1 MPQGRNRCH
10 DGQEPTWARASRHQ
24 GGPSGRCR
32 VIWGLKVE
40 RLSRPV
46 SLFGAWLTASPSFP
60 RLSSQLHF
68 IVEHTESPEGAAWA
82 MGVREPEPE
91 LGLSEPQARVLPIFL
106 KIALL
111 KYSFNTR
118 KLTHLTVQFS
128 DFEEIYRVVQPSP
141 QFKFRTFSSL
151 QKGPFCSF
159 AVTPCSHAQPWATAH
174 LLSL

>member
-1 MPQGRNRCH
+1 
-10 DGQEPTWARASRHQ
+10 
-24 GGPSGRCR
+24 
-32 VIWGLKVE
+32 
-40 RLSRPV
+40 
-46 SLFGAWLTASPSFP
+46 
-60 RLSSQLHF
+60 
-68 IVEHTESPEGAAWA
+68 